1 MTDSDMTQMT
11 SNRPYLLRAFYE
23 WIVDN
28 NLTPYIVVDA
38 EAPMAT
44 LPMQFVQD
52 GRITLDVS
60 PDAVVRLELGKETVS
75 FSARFAGQAM
85 DVVFPTEAVLAIFA
99 QENGQGTFLPE
110 PDYSTYQA
118 QKEEVTKPVSHL
130 RVVK

>member
-1 MTDSDMTQMT
+1 MTDSDLTQMT

-28 NLTPYIVVDA
+28 HLTPYIVVDA
-38 EAPMAT
+38 NAPMAI
-44 LPMQFVQD
+44 LPMQYVQE

-60 PDAVVRLELGKETVS
+60 PEAVVRLELGNETVS

-99 QENGQGTFLPE
+99 QENGQGTYMPE
-110 PDYSTYQA
+110 PDYSSFKTD
-118 QKEEVTKPVSHL
+118 KDEPTKTSSHL